1 MKTDAV
7 SVDDLVEEAL
17 ACYRAGDDPELIE
30 MTEKVVFPRLI
41 PVAPATARKSRC
53 TGILLGQP
61 APKFIRRGRSIRYR
75 LQDVRDWL
83 ADANV
88 YCSTLEADLHRRSE

>member
-1 MKTDAV
+1 MRSAEASIDE
-7 SVDDLVEEAL
+7 LVEEAL
-17 ACYRAGDDPELIE
+17 SRYRAGDDTKLIE

-75 LQDVRDWL
+75 FQDVLDWL
-83 ADANV
+83 EDANV
-88 YCSTLEADLHRRSE
+88 YSSTLEADLNRRSE